1 MNKTDSAVRI
11 THIPT
16 NISVQC
22 QSQRSQHQNKAT
34 ALKIL
39 ESRLYEM
46 ENKKRNEQ
54 KLQDKSSLDEATF
67 GNQIRS
73 YVLQPYKMVKDLR
86 TGHETNQPEQVLQG
100 GPELTRILKSLL
112 MYLYICPTFG
122 STLVLC

>member
-1 MNKTDSAVRI
+1 VNKTDSAVRI

-39 ESRLYEM
+39 ESRLYEI

-112 MYLYICPTFG
+112 LYLC
-122 STLVLC
+122 S